1 MLVLMLSIS
10 DESETNNSSSFLIT
24 ILSMFFTIISILI
37 SVFEYILSNN
47 LNKNG
52 TICAIGIRLTLEFD
66 QLYTLEYQE
75 FRSKIVF
82 RHRAFNYSIGK
93 LLHISSSQVERL
105 IPLQVKDGI
114 MFTIIIQADV
124 TNVRHFMNLIKINID
139 NGNLA
144 REICHVYKLAN
155 TAKVSHDDHDFEVF
169 ELGKSR
175 AELKST
181 LNVFNFGHVTTNTRR
196 QLASE
201 TSQTSQTSQT
211 HGTNVTIF
219 LCKNN
224 KYLCVQ
230 YFCTKKL

>member
-1 MLVLMLSIS
+1 M
-10 DESETNNSSSFLIT
+10 
-24 ILSMFFTIISILI
+24 
-37 SVFEYILSNN
+37 
-47 LNKNG
+47 
-52 TICAIGIRLTLEFD
+52 
-66 QLYTLEYQE
+66 
-75 FRSKIVF
+75 
-82 RHRAFNYSIGK
+82 
-93 LLHISSSQVERL
+93 LHISSSQVERL
-105 IPLQVKDGI
+105 IPFQVKDGI
-114 MFTIIIQADV
+114 MLTIIIQADV
-124 TNVRHFMNLIKINID
+124 TNVRHLMNLIKMNID

-144 REICHVYKLAN
+144 REICHVYKIPN
-155 TAKVSHDDHDFEVF
+155 TGKVSHDDHDFEVF

-224 KYLCVQ
+224 KYLCSIFLHKKIVTRIV
-230 YFCTKKL
+230 YFIVDVILFCLCHKYIVLFKV